1 MVDHTHHRHPN
12 PFATAKNCSG
22 LLFSFSKQFP
32 FAIVVVVVLA
42 VVVIDV
48 VIIVDVVNV
57 VIVVNVV
64 VVVVFII
71 LWSLIS
77 IFFSAGFFRI
87 YLEYSFMVRRP
98 QSELSLY
105 LSFGA

>member
-1 MVDHTHHRHPN
+1 MVDRRHLN
-12 PFATAKNCSG
+12 LYATAKK
-22 LLFSFSKQFP
+22 LLRFAFSFSKHFP
-32 FAIVVVVVLA
+32 LAIVVVVVLA

-87 YLEYSFMVRRP
+87 YLEYSFMVWRP